1 MPKTVTW
8 DYIDESSFKADDP
21 QKALLIA
28 EEFLAAARDPETFYD
43 EDVTPAALFI
53 AASESFYDALLPLR
67 AYEAAREAQ
76 DAPGDAAPDKR
87 VYLIEGLLRT
97 GQEAE
102 ANELAKALRAEK
114 PEDPMVYSFLGDSYD
129 AAGDAHNAERWASR
143 WSPRSSTT
151 PTISIATSWPTPWK
165 RASCS
170 SWAVTPCAMLRATSP
185 TTSTRRPSRFSRSTT
200 MPTKTTTRSSRARR
214 VMRA

>member
-21 QKALLIA
+21 EKALAVA

-43 EDVTPAALFI
+43 DDVTPAALFI

-129 AAGDAHNAERWASR
+129 AAGDAHNAERWFDMGIEMVTKVINDADDLDR
-143 WSPRSSTT
+143 DELADAMETRELL
-151 PTISIATSWPTPWK
+151 ILG
-165 RASCS
+165 RH
-170 SWAVTPCAMLRATSP
+170 AVRHAAGHAPDDLDEEALEILEEYDDADEDDDDN
-185 TTSTRRPSRFSRSTT
+185 
-200 MPTKTTTRSSRARR
+200 K
-214 VMRA
+214 